1 MGLIN
6 VTKKNE
12 KNEEVKSYFH
22 EYIGPEQQAQ
32 QQNGLFIFHL
42 FWIKKMRERRV
53 VCSFLNCHDTLYIPR
68 TLAN

>member
-42 FWIKKMRERRV
+42 F
-53 VCSFLNCHDTLYIPR
+53 
-68 TLAN
+68 